1 MHSKNYLG
9 NNEIFADI
17 FNYSIYGGHQGIE
30 PETLYGLDSH
40 QTVILYRQMQKE
52 GASEIMSREI
62 ERFRDIYKYV
72 DVRTDGKAVYL
83 MLGLEIQDKVH
94 YAMPVRTML
103 YDAMEYASQVQKN
116 AKLIKKSGKEKAERK
131 VDSGEFLSGFRKDD
145 RLIPVITLV
154 LYLNPDTW
162 DGPRSLSDMYA
173 PYDDAIKP
181 YINDYK
187 INLIS
192 PAELGH
198 EDFAKFHTD
207 LGKVLEFIK
216 CSDDK
221 GKMEKFR
228 EENADFIF
236 SAEAVL
242 FLNETTH
249 TKLTLNEDKEE
260 ISMCKALDDMC
271 ADAREEG
278 RAEGEHIGRL
288 AGELRM
294 SKLVSVLLSKNK
306 IDEIKQ
312 AADNEDIRKEL
323 YVKYSIV

>member
-1 MHSKNYLG
+1 MH
-9 NNEIFADI
+9 
-17 FNYSIYGGHQGIE
+17 
-30 PETLYGLDSH
+30 
-40 QTVILYRQMQKE
+40 KE
-52 GASEIMSREI
+52 DASEIMSKEI

-72 DVRTDGKAVYL
+72 DARTDGKAVYL
-83 MLGLEIQDKVH
+83 MLGLEVQDKVH

-116 AKLIKKSGKEKAERK
+116 AKLIKKNSKGKAVKK
-131 VDSGEFLSGFRKDD
+131 VDSSEFLSGFRKDD

-162 DGPRSLSDMYA
+162 NGPRSLSDMYA
-173 PYDDAIKP
+173 PYDDVIKP

-192 PAELGH
+192 PAELNH

-221 GKMEKFR
+221 GKMEKFK
-228 EENADFIF
+228 EENADFVF

-249 TKLTLNEDKEE
+249 TKLTLNEDEE
-260 ISMCKALDDMC
+260 EVVMCKALDDMC

-278 RAEGEHIGRL
+278 RAEGHL

-294 SKLVSVLLSKNK
+294 SKLISVLLSKNK

-312 AADNEDIRKEL
+312 AADNEEIRKEL

>member
-1 MHSKNYLG
+1 
-9 NNEIFADI
+9 
-17 FNYSIYGGHQGIE
+17 
-30 PETLYGLDSH
+30 
-40 QTVILYRQMQKE
+40 MQKE

-116 AKLIKKSGKEKAERK
+116 AKLIKKSGREKAERK

-198 EDFAKFHTD
+198 EDFMKFHTD

-221 GKMEKFR
+221 GKMEKFK

-278 RAEGEHIGRL
+278 RALGRTEGEYIGCIT
-288 AGELRM
+288 GELRM

-312 AADNEDIRKEL
+312 AADNEEIRKEL

>member
-1 MHSKNYLG
+1 
-9 NNEIFADI
+9 
-17 FNYSIYGGHQGIE
+17 
-30 PETLYGLDSH
+30 
-40 QTVILYRQMQKE
+40 MQKE

-116 AKLIKKSGKEKAERK
+116 AKLIKKSGREKAERK

-192 PAELGH
+192 PAELNQG
-198 EDFAKFHTD
+198 DFAKFHTD
-207 LGKVLEFIK
+207 FGKVLEFIK
-216 CSDDK
+216 CSADK
-221 GKMEKFR
+221 GKMKKFK
-228 EENADFIF
+228 EENADFAF
-236 SAEAVL
+236 SAEAVV
-242 FLNETTH
+242 FLNKTTH
-249 TKLTLNEDKEE
+249 SKLTLNKNEEE
-260 ISMCKALDDMC
+260 IVMCKALDDMC

-278 RAEGEHIGRL
+278 RAEGLTAGHAEGLALGRTEVEH
-288 AGELRM
+288 M
-294 SKLVSVLLSKNK
+294 SKLISLLLSKNRF
-306 IDEIKQ
+306 EEARQ
-312 AADNEDIRKEL
+312 AADNEAVRKEL
-323 YVKYSIV
+323 YARYSIV

>member
-1 MHSKNYLG
+1 
-9 NNEIFADI
+9 
-17 FNYSIYGGHQGIE
+17 
-30 PETLYGLDSH
+30 
-40 QTVILYRQMQKE
+40 
-52 GASEIMSREI
+52 MSREI

-72 DVRTDGKAVYL
+72 DARTDGKAVYL
-83 MLGLEIQDKVH
+83 MLGLEVQDKVH

-116 AKLIKKSGKEKAERK
+116 AKLIKKSGREKAERK
-131 VDSGEFLSGFRKDD
+131 VDSGEFLSGFGKDD

-173 PYDDAIKP
+173 PYDDAIEP

-192 PAELGH
+192 PAELNH

-221 GKMEKFR
+221 GKMKKFK
-228 EENADFIF
+228 EENADFAF
-236 SAEAVL
+236 SADAVL

-260 ISMCKALDDMC
+260 VVMCKALDDMC

-278 RAEGEHIGRL
+278 RTAGHAEGLAAGRAEGHL
-288 AGELRM
+288 AGEQRM
-294 SKLVSVLLSKNK
+294 SKLISVLLSKNK
-306 IDEIKQ
+306 IDEAKQ
-312 AADNEDIRKEL
+312 AADNEEIRKEL
-323 YVKYSIV
+323 YAKYSIM

>member
-1 MHSKNYLG
+1 
-9 NNEIFADI
+9 
-17 FNYSIYGGHQGIE
+17 
-30 PETLYGLDSH
+30 
-40 QTVILYRQMQKE
+40 
-52 GASEIMSREI
+52 
-62 ERFRDIYKYV
+62 
-72 DVRTDGKAVYL
+72 
-83 MLGLEIQDKVH
+83 
-94 YAMPVRTML
+94 
-103 YDAMEYASQVQKN
+103 
-116 AKLIKKSGKEKAERK
+116 
-131 VDSGEFLSGFRKDD
+131 
-145 RLIPVITLV
+145 
-154 LYLNPDTW
+154 
-162 DGPRSLSDMYA
+162 MYA

-198 EDFAKFHTD
+198 EDFVKFHTD

-221 GKMEKFR
+221 GKMEKFK

-278 RAEGEHIGRL
+278 RALGLSLIHI
-288 AGELRM
+288 
-294 SKLVSVLLSKNK
+294 
-306 IDEIKQ
+306 
-312 AADNEDIRKEL
+312 
-323 YVKYSIV
+323 

>member
-1 MHSKNYLG
+1 
-9 NNEIFADI
+9 
-17 FNYSIYGGHQGIE
+17 
-30 PETLYGLDSH
+30 
-40 QTVILYRQMQKE
+40 MQKE

-116 AKLIKKSGKEKAERK
+116 AKLIKKSGREKAERK

-198 EDFAKFHTD
+198 EDFVKFHTD

-221 GKMEKFR
+221 GKMEKFK

-278 RAEGEHIGRL
+278 RT

-312 AADNEDIRKEL
+312 AADNEEIRKEL

>member
-1 MHSKNYLG
+1 MQTYL
-9 NNEIFADI
+9 IIVF
-17 FNYSIYGGHQGIE
+17 
-30 PETLYGLDSH
+30 
-40 QTVILYRQMQKE
+40 M
-52 GASEIMSREI
+52 
-62 ERFRDIYKYV
+62 
-72 DVRTDGKAVYL
+72 
-83 MLGLEIQDKVH
+83 
-94 YAMPVRTML
+94 RTML

-116 AKLIKKSGKEKAERK
+116 AKLIKKSGREKAERK
-131 VDSGEFLSGFRKDD
+131 VDSGEFLSGFCRDD

-162 DGPRSLSDMYA
+162 DGPRSLSDMYV

-198 EDFAKFHTD
+198 EDFVKFHTD

-221 GKMEKFR
+221 GKMEKFK

-278 RAEGEHIGRL
+278 RT

>member
-52 GASEIMSREI
+52 GASEIMSRDI

-116 AKLIKKSGKEKAERK
+116 AKLIKKSGREKAE
-131 VDSGEFLSGFRKDD
+131 RKDD

-192 PAELGH
+192 PAELNH

-221 GKMEKFR
+221 GKMEKFK
-228 EENADFIF
+228 EENADFVF

-278 RAEGEHIGRL
+278 RAEGYL
-288 AGELRM
+288 AGELCM
-294 SKLVSVLLSKNK
+294 SKLISVLLSKNK
-306 IDEIKQ
+306 IDEIKR